1 MDTEQYNFKYSC
13 FSYNFKE
20 DVIHEEIEDNR
31 EDNREDR
38 EEKYKNIKNKKYNYK
53 FVSRDFFVEN
63 ELKISKLISRMINYK
78 KYFYIPSK
86 IEKINFVDINDE
98 NKNVEDFET
107 EYDINLK
114 YRKKISSNNILL
126 KYDNIQILDLNDY
139 LSSNNLFFNNLF
151 SEKKY
156 IFYKII
162 HVYEKLLK
170 SINML
175 NQNFI
180 FYNNLNFENEN
191 ENIFINQF
199 ETPMLS
205 EFCFS
210 INFKSKEI
218 TQDLQNIILKYEP
231 SYIQWPVEIHAIS
244 YIFYNNLSTLSNHN
258 IDKIVSEMISNNYI
272 FDNFSE
278 NMKEKY
284 YNDGISFLK
293 KFVNKKTNEIISEII
308 LYFKSWD
315 NYALSILYLQIIIKI
330 YKFVKNN
337 KFIIDFM
344 KLLLK
349 NISFNPEKR
358 FSLQNTK
365 LEFNNII
372 NHISISEFKEIVNSL
387 NNLSNANV

>member
-191 ENIFINQF
+191 IFINQF

-358 FSLQNTK
+358 FSLKNTK